1 MLATCVTC
9 GEEVA
14 TRSEEAER
22 HAETLRMMVEGVGE
36 DAEDR
41 DDLEIVDISPAC
53 EETIFGSDE
62 HLSIHVTG
70 TQEIKGSGWAGL
82 LGGLAYR

>member
-1 MLATCVTC
+1 MTC

-36 DAEDR
+36 DSEEG
-41 DDLEIVDISPAC
+41 DDLEIVDISPSC
-53 EETIFGSDE
+53 EETIFGSDKD
-62 HLSIHVTG
+62 LSIHVNG

-82 LGGLAYR
+82 LGGLAFR

>member
-14 TRSEEAER
+14 TRSEEAEG
-22 HAETLRMMVEGVGE
+22 HAETLRMMAEGVGE
-36 DAEDR
+36 DTGER
-41 DDLEIVDISPAC
+41 DDLEIVDICPAS

-62 HLSIHVTG
+62 NLSIHVTG
-70 TQEIKGSGWAGL
+70 TQEIKGSGLAGF